1 MRKRVLLALVLVMAL
16 LASTGC
22 NLIIKDEAVDRATPI
37 IEVAGQTYTKGQI
50 NDQITSMLDYYAQM
64 YSAYG
69 MPFDVND
76 EQNIADIRDTVI
88 DAYIHE
94 AVIREK
100 IAAGGYDKLSDEELA
115 AIQAK
120 VDEDYQVYY
129 DSVEL
134 FSFMDTEL
142 EGEALTKA
150 IEEEMVRQGY
160 PTREQL
166 LDTELLMAAQEKLI
180 ADTVK
185 DVTVSDEEI
194 ATEYQAR
201 VDAAKASYEADP
213 NAFSTDVSNGSEIYY
228 TPAGYRYVKH
238 VLISYSDEDQSVIT
252 GLQSRLASK
261 ETELREVNENLK
273 LIGDDP
279 SADSEEAAAN
289 RVELNAS
296 FETLTAEIA
305 DLTAQ
310 LDAAK
315 AAADASIQPTV
326 DEVAAKIAEGADFN
340 ALIEEYN
347 TDPGMTAES
356 IGYPVSA
363 SSTNWVESFQNASMA
378 LVSVGDISG
387 AVPSSYGVHF
397 IKYESDAAEGPV
409 ALETVKDALSE
420 ELLTTKQD
428 AYYAT
433 VLEQWLTEAA
443 PKVYTNLL

>member
-1 MRKRVLLALVLVMAL
+1 
-16 LASTGC
+16 
-22 NLIIKDEAVDRATPI
+22 
-37 IEVAGQTYTKGQI
+37 
-50 NDQITSMLDYYAQM
+50 MLDYYAQM
-64 YSAYG
+64 YNTYG
-69 MPFDVND
+69 MAFDVKD
-76 EQNIADIRDTVI
+76 EQNIADMRDTVV

-100 IAAGGYDKLSDEELA
+100 IATGGFDQLSEEEMA
-115 AIQAK
+115 AIQTT
-120 VDEDYQVYY
+120 VDEDYQLYY
-129 DSVEL
+129 DSVAL
-134 FSFMDTEL
+134 FSFTNTEL

-150 IEEEMVRQGY
+150 VEEEMVKQGY

-166 LDTELLMAAQEKLI
+166 METEVLMAAQEKLI

-185 DVTVSDEEI
+185 DVAVTDEEI

-201 VDAAKASYEADP
+201 VDEAKASYEADP
-213 NAFSTDVSNGSEIYY
+213 NAFSTDVTSGAEIYY
-228 TPAGYRYVKH
+228 MPAGYRYVKH
-238 VLISYSDEDQSVIT
+238 VLISYSDEDQTAIS
-252 GLQSRLASK
+252 GLESKISSK

-279 SADSEEAAAN
+279 SKDSDEVAAN

-315 AAADASIQPTV
+315 AAADASIQSTV

-347 TDPGMTAES
+347 TDPGMTADS

-363 SSTNWVESFQNASMA
+363 DSTNWVESFQNASMA
-378 LVSVGDISG
+378 LANVGDVSG

-409 ALETVKDALSE
+409 ALETVKDAITE

-428 AYYAT
+428 AYYTT

-443 PKVYTNLL
+443 PKVYLDRL